1 MGESCPE
8 GNLSSRASQPL
19 KSSRG
24 HFFCFSF
31 FFLRFA
37 LLSERGLP
45 HKLTSTRTTTW
56 QKRTYCAN
64 SCVSGKVLS
73 PHFKE

>member
-24 HFFCFSF
+24 HIFCFS

-45 HKLTSTRTTTW
+45 HKLTSQEPQPGRNEPIVRIAV
-56 QKRTYCAN
+56 QAEK
-64 SCVSGKVLS
+64 
-73 PHFKE
+73 F

>member
-24 HFFCFSF
+24 HFF

-45 HKLTSTRTTTW
+45 HKLTSQEPQPGRNEPIVRIAV
-56 QKRTYCAN
+56 QAEK
-64 SCVSGKVLS
+64 
-73 PHFKE
+73 F